1 MGETL
6 ARPDDFQLERERRG
20 EIYLNS
26 ARDERY
32 EIMYPGLPGTTRRCL
47 RRGRGPGGRGL
58 RGCFVR
64 LGAGPGR
71 TEVMGGGPGGR
82 SLGSNLARVVGSG

>member
-1 MGETL
+1 M
-6 ARPDDFQLERERRG
+6 
-20 EIYLNS
+20 
-26 ARDERY
+26 
-32 EIMYPGLPGTTRRCL
+32 
-47 RRGRGPGGRGL
+47 
-58 RGCFVR
+58 R